1 MNRYIPL
8 ILNTLLGIL
17 FIYPYGSQSIEIDK
31 AGIRK
36 NLLSADLTKSNL
48 ELSLLGTIVKEDTGT
63 AIIKNLKTGKLK
75 TYAEGER
82 IDLIYTEEVVLAQI
96 SDCVVM
102 IKREDLYE
110 TLSCEMGN
118 LREQEQDVYA
128 SETAIYRAFF
138 PLSKYKVVSR
148 SKENKNGP
156 EKAKHDYES
165 EIIIASNRHGIDPY
179 LVKAVIKAES
189 NFNPLAVSPKKAM
202 GMMQLIP
209 ETAKDYGVM
218 NPFDPEENID
228 GGIRLLK
235 DLINYFD
242 GDLKLALAAYNAG
255 KGSVIRH
262 GFQIPPYSETIDYV
276 DKVLGYYSLLKLN
289 RY

>member
-1 MNRYIPL
+1 MKRYIPI

-17 FIYPYGSQSIEIDK
+17 FVYPYGSQGLEIEK
-31 AGIRK
+31 ANIRK
-36 NLLSADLTKSNL
+36 DLLSADLTKSNL
-48 ELSLLGTIVKEDTGT
+48 ELSLLGTIVKEDKGT
-63 AIIKNLKTGKLK
+63 AIIKNLNTGKLK

-82 IDLIYTEEVVLAQI
+82 IDLVYTEEVVLAQI

-102 IKREDLYE
+102 IKREDRYE
-110 TLSCEMGN
+110 TLSCDMGN
-118 LREQEQDVYA
+118 SGEQEDDEYM
-128 SETAIYRAFF
+128 SEAAIYRAFF

-148 SKENKNGP
+148 SKENNNGP
-156 EKAKHDYES
+156 EKAKYDYES
-165 EIIIASNRHGIDPY
+165 EIIIASNRYGIDPY

-209 ETAKDYGVM
+209 ETAKDYGVR

-228 GGIRLLK
+228 GGIRFLK
-235 DLINYFD
+235 DLINYFG
-242 GDLKLALAAYNAG
+242 GDLRLALAAYNAG

-276 DKVLGYYSLLKLN
+276 DKVLGYYSLLKLD